1 MLSFLKVFARG
12 IICTVLLPLI
22 LAVWVLYGVYC
33 LIAFMVMLVK
43 SIIVFFAGGNA
54 AGEMKEDIEAKR
66 ILLEAEQA
74 KVEQAQ
80 VMNMMYQN
88 MAAQQQ
94 MMQQQ
99 MMQQQISQP
108 TTPQPAVFPTPNVE
122 QPQNQ
127 PEQVQQNDFD
137 PFTPDPIPEEPI
149 PGNEPAEPNV
159 EEGGNNNDQSY

>member
-1 MLSFLKVFARG
+1 MLGFLKVFARG

-22 LAVWVLYGVYC
+22 LLVWVLYGVYC
-33 LIAFMVMLVK
+33 LVAFLVMFVK
-43 SIIVFFAGGNA
+43 SVILFFAGDNA
-54 AGEMKEDIEAKR
+54 AGEMKEDIEARK

-74 KVEQAQ
+74 HAEQAQ
-80 VMNMMYQN
+80 VMSMMYQN

-99 MMQQQISQP
+99 MMQQQIS
-108 TTPQPAVFPTPNVE
+108 QPAVFPTPNVE

-137 PFTPDPIPEEPI
+137 PFTSDPIPEEPI

-159 EEGGNNNDQSY
+159 KEGGNNNDQSY

>member
-43 SIIVFFAGGNA
+43 SVIVFFAGGNA
-54 AGEMKEDIEAKR
+54 AGEMPEDIEAKR

-80 VMNMMYQN
+80 VVNMMYQN
-88 MAAQQQ
+88 MSN
-94 MMQQQ
+94 MMQQT
-99 MMQQQISQP
+99 M
-108 TTPQPAVFPTPNVE
+108 PQPAVMPTPQPQPAQFDQPVQESTPEQSFENVE
-122 QPQNQ
+122 S
-127 PEQVQQNDFD
+127 EQEIN
-137 PFTPDPIPEEPI
+137 
-149 PGNEPAEPNV
+149 NE
-159 EEGGNNNDQSY
+159 EEGGNDDGQSY